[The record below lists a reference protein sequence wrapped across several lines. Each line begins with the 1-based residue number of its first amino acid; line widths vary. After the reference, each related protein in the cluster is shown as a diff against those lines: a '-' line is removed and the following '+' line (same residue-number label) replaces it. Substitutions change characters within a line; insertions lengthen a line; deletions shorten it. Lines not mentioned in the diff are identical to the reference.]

1 MSEAPRNPLTVFAS
15 RHPATAL
22 GGVLLACFALSAW
35 LGAELLGPVLLVQT
49 LADTESVLRALILDW
64 RIPRVLAA
72 FCVGACLGAAGAV
85 FQGVFRNPLA
95 EPYLLG
101 SASGASVG
109 AAIALLSPWMLPGTV
124 ALPLLAFAGA
134 WGATWVVVTLA
145 RAARV
150 EGGFGLILAGVAI
163 AALLTSV
170 RGLIMLALSDDTVS
184 LQVVL
189 SWTLGGIQTP
199 SWQELG
205 LLAALTAAG
214 VGLCMGLARGLDVLG
229 LGADTA
235 RSMGLDVDRFMHRA
249 VLIAAAITALAVV
262 WGGLIG
268 FIGLVV
274 PHVMRWWLGP
284 RHARLTLYSA
294 LGAGAVLM
302 VFDGIARAAL
312 PPAEI
317 PLGLLTALLGA
328 PFFLFIL
335 VRESRR

>member
-1 MSEAPRNPLTVFAS
+1 MTGHKQTLALATAQ
-15 RHPATAL
+15 RHPAATL
-22 GGVLLACFALSAW
+22 GMALLACFAVAAW
-35 LGAELLGPVLLVQT
+35 LGAELLGPRALVQT
-49 LADTESVLRALILDW
+49 FADTDSSLRALILNW

-72 FCVGACLGAAGAV
+72 FCVGACLGVAGVV

-109 AAIALLSPWMLPGTV
+109 AAIALLAPWALATEL

-145 RAARV
+145 RAGRV
-150 EGGFGLILAGVAI
+150 EGGFGLILAGVAV

-170 RGLIMLALSDDTVS
+170 RGLLMLALSDDTVS
-184 LQVVL
+184 LQAVL

-199 SWQELG
+199 AWGELG
-205 LLAALTAAG
+205 VLLALTAGG
-214 VGLCMGLARGLDVLG
+214 VVLCLSLARGLDILG

-235 RSMGLDVDRFMHRA
+235 RTMGLDLDRFMQKS
-249 VLIAAAITALAVV
+249 VLIAAAITAVAVV

-274 PHVMRWWLGP
+274 PHVVRWWLGP
-284 RHARLTLYSA
+284 RHGRLMVYSA
-294 LGAGAVLM
+294 LGSGALLM

-317 PLGLLTALLGA
+317 PLGLLTALIGA
-328 PFFLFIL
+328 PFFLLIL
-335 VRESRR
+335 IRESRR

>member
-1 MSEAPRNPLTVFAS
+1 MAEPHHNPLTALAV

-22 GGVLLACFALSAW
+22 ASALFGCFVLSAW
-35 LGAELLGPVLLVQT
+35 LGAELLGPALLLQT
-49 LADTESVLRALILDW
+49 LADTESSLRALILHW
-64 RIPRVLAA
+64 RIPRVLTA
-72 FCVGACLGAAGAV
+72 FCVGACLGVAGVV

-109 AAIALLSPWMLPGTV
+109 AAIALLSPWVLPGPL
-124 ALPLLAFAGA
+124 ALPLLAFVGA

-150 EGGFGLILAGVAI
+150 EGGFGLILAGVAM
-163 AALLTSV
+163 AALLTSI
-170 RGLIMLALSDDTVS
+170 RGLLMLALSDDTVS
-184 LQVVL
+184 LQAVL

-199 SWQELG
+199 SWGELG
-205 LLAALTAAG
+205 LLVVLTIAG
-214 VGLCMGLARGLDVLG
+214 LLACLSLARGLDVLG

-235 RSMGLDVDRFMHRA
+235 RSMGLDLDRFMHKS

-284 RHARLTLYSA
+284 RHGRLMLYSA
-294 LGAGAVLM
+294 LGSGAVLM

-335 VRESRR
+335 IRESRR